1 MNSQFTRHLKCPW
14 CNKGEALA
22 DGKAKV
28 TISIQCGKCGHV
40 FYGDLDTLKTEKG
53 VAQRRVGRR

>member
-28 TISIQCGKCGHV
+28 TISVQCGKCGHV
-40 FYGDLDTLKTEKG
+40 FYGDLDTLKT
-53 VAQRRVGRR
+53 VP

>member
-1 MNSQFTRHLKCPW
+1 MNNKFTRCLKCPW

-28 TISIQCGKCGHV
+28 TISVQCGKCGRV
-40 FYGDLDTLKTEKG
+40 FFGDLYTLKTERG
-53 VAQRRVGRR
+53 VAQRRVGKR